1 MCRSSS
7 CAEWCLSKGGSSCRH
22 IYVSVRQN
30 GTDVEW
36 ENCTAFTNTTCP
48 RFEQTPGHGINCGRD
63 LDQVRQIFLRRCQIF
78 IYSAG
83 AGVQVP
89 LCSGLSGLFLCELGT
104 CWNITAA
111 FSCSWRGEDTEPPL
125 NCYYK
130 RNCIELAGMYS
141 CQAGHC
147 TK

>member
-1 MCRSSS
+1 M
-7 CAEWCLSKGGSSCRH
+7 
-22 IYVSVRQN
+22 
-30 GTDVEW
+30 
-36 ENCTAFTNTTCP
+36 F
-48 RFEQTPGHGINCGRD
+48 RFEKVAEAAKDCAKD
-63 LDQVRQIFLRRCQIF
+63 DE
-78 IYSAG
+78 
-83 AGVQVP
+83 
-89 LCSGLSGLFLCELGT
+89 CSSLEQMFLCQMGT

-147 TK
+147 TKYGDNEGA

>member
-1 MCRSSS
+1 M
-7 CAEWCLSKGGSSCRH
+7 
-22 IYVSVRQN
+22 
-30 GTDVEW
+30 
-36 ENCTAFTNTTCP
+36 
-48 RFEQTPGHGINCGRD
+48 
-63 LDQVRQIFLRRCQIF
+63 
-78 IYSAG
+78 
-83 AGVQVP
+83 P

-111 FSCSWRGEDTEPPL
+111 FSCRWRGEDTEPPL

-147 TK
+147 TKYTDYTATMKGLSSANIYLLLPVLQAEQLAV

>member
-1 MCRSSS
+1 M
-7 CAEWCLSKGGSSCRH
+7 
-22 IYVSVRQN
+22 
-30 GTDVEW
+30 
-36 ENCTAFTNTTCP
+36 
-48 RFEQTPGHGINCGRD
+48 
-63 LDQVRQIFLRRCQIF
+63 RQIFF
-78 IYSAG
+78 AKVSNIYSAC
-83 AGVQVP
+83 VQVP